1 MSESEASTNSPAA
14 PPETG
19 AGPESA
25 ARRVLAARWIRGRRA
40 RLVTAGAVVVLVGGS
55 ALGVA
60 AAVHDHEEH
69 GDERSSARG
78 IDDEGPDGQR
88 GDRHREGVV
97 VGGGVGVTKQR
108 EGGRDGGRKQEGGR
122 DGGRKQ
128 QGGRDGGRKQQDGLA
143 QGPAE
148 GRAPAPLPALTAA
161 QAVEKAAAAV
171 ADGRVESLQ
180 TVTEQGGGAGW
191 QAVVLGPDGVR
202 HLVTVDGATAQITG
216 NTVDDGRAAR

>member
-108 EGGRDGGRKQEGGR
+108 EGGRDGGRKQ
-122 DGGRKQ
+122 D
-128 QGGRDGGRKQQDGLA
+128 GGRDGGRKQQDGLA

-161 QAVEKAAAAV
+161 QAVEKATAAV
-171 ADGRVESLQ
+171 ADGRLESLQ